1 MSRQSRLCPTN
12 KLCISIST
20 SKNIQTA
27 QTLNQFTVALKMKPN
42 HDTLSTAEPD
52 FAQVGRKHK
61 QKAGGT

>member
-1 MSRQSRLCPTN
+1 
-12 KLCISIST
+12 
-20 SKNIQTA
+20 
-27 QTLNQFTVALKMKPN
+27 MKPN